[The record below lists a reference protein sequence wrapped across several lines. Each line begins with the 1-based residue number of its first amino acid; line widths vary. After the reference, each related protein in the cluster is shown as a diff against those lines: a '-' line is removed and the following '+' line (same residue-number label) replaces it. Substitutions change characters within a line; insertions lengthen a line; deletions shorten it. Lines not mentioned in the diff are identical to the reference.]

1 MHPFSPSVSVIV
13 CVASDHRWE
22 SLCLTVRSLHRQN
35 RPASEVIVVVDNN
48 LSLLQRARAAF
59 PGLNVIPN
67 TDVPGMSGARHCG
80 LQAARGRL
88 IAFVEGDAVASPE
101 WLSDL
106 VSVYHQPRAGAAYP
120 QGGFTAYQK
129 IS

>member
-1 MHPFSPSVSVIV
+1 
-13 CVASDHRWE
+13 VASEQRWE
-22 SLCLTVRSLHRQN
+22 SLCLAVRSVHRQS
-35 RPASEVIVVVDNN
+35 RPASEIILVIDNN
-48 LSLLQRARAAF
+48 ISLLQRAKAAF
-59 PGLNVIPN
+59 PGVRVIPN
-67 TDVPGMSGARHCG
+67 SDLPGMAGARLCG

-88 IAFVEGDAVASPE
+88 IAFVEGDVVASPD

-106 VSVYHQPRAGAAYP
+106 VSVYNGPRRGGAAYP